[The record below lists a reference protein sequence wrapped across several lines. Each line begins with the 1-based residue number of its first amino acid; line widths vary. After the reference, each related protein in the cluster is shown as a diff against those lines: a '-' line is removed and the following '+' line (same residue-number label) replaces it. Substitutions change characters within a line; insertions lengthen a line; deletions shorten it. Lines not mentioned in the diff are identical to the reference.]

1 MKKLLLSLAVLLPCL
16 MASAQSYTLSFVE
29 CEKTD
34 GDGGTAYTKD
44 VASIFGE
51 TDSVASIDKRDNIF
65 PARIGCGAKFGT
77 STKKGIIEFT
87 LATPVEVDSIVISA
101 AMYSETEGAD
111 GFLAINV
118 LAGDTTAFTLSAG
131 NKVFED
137 CVWKP
142 ADKVTTI
149 RINQATAANQRF
161 YAKSITIYPKAGVPS
176 AIEATATAAEK
187 AQKVIRNGQ
196 VLILRG
202 NKTYDALGNEINF

>member
-1 MKKLLLSLAVLLPCL
+1 MKKLILSLAVLLPCL
-16 MASAQSYTLSFVE
+16 IASAQSYTLSFVE

-34 GDGGTAYTKD
+34 GDGELYAKTVEA
-44 VASIFGE
+44 IFGE

-77 STKKGIIEFT
+77 SSKKGIIEFT

-101 AMYSETEGAD
+101 AMYSAKEGAD

-118 LAGDTTAFTLSAG
+118 LAEDTTAFTLSAG

-142 ADKVTTI
+142 ADLVTTI
-149 RINQATAANQRF
+149 RINQATAASQRF

-176 AIEATATAAEK
+176 AIDATIAADK

-202 NKTYDALGNEINF
+202 NKTYDALGNEIIR

>member
-1 MKKLLLSLAVLLPCL
+1 

-29 CEKTD
+29 YEKTE
-34 GDGGTAYTKD
+34 GDAQSIYTKD
-44 VASIFGE
+44 VVSIFGE
-51 TDSVASIDKRDNIF
+51 TDSVASIDKRDNIY

-77 STKKGIIEFT
+77 ASKKGIIEFT

-101 AMYSETEGAD
+101 AMYSKTEGAD

-118 LAGDTTAFTLSAG
+118 LAEDTIAFTLSAG

-176 AIEATATAAEK
+176 AIEATATVADK